1 MVETLR
7 EIISIIKDVFHD
19 KSSIK
24 VSTRRLKQLVSLKT
38 LKKADEDEEM
48 KEGSDDDDV
57 GPAGIFPDYSPIL
70 AEFEDMIVWKQ
81 YRGKKVPEPKRG
93 VDDEFD
99 KINVTVEEIKR
110 RMEKYVDEVAK
121 ETGCD

>member
-7 EIISIIKDVFHD
+7 EIISIIKEVFHD

-48 KEGSDDDDV
+48 K
-57 GPAGIFPDYSPIL
+57 
-70 AEFEDMIVWKQ
+70 
-81 YRGKKVPEPKRG
+81 
-93 VDDEFD
+93 
-99 KINVTVEEIKR
+99 
-110 RMEKYVDEVAK
+110 
-121 ETGCD
+121 